1 MMPNDFQAISF
12 LATSLIYPFI
22 SLQTSFLF
30 PICNFGMRILEFKL
44 VSAYRFLK
52 DLFIIIN
59 YYLLRRLVKPE
70 NEVVAIA

>member
-1 MMPNDFQAISF
+1 
-12 LATSLIYPFI
+12 
-22 SLQTSFLF
+22 
-30 PICNFGMRILEFKL
+30 MRILEFKL